1 MKFACWFA
9 IAIGFITLSL
19 AIYGKIANVAYEA
32 AVGVFFIMI
41 GFNGFMSL
49 RIAKLE
55 EAIKEIKE
63 KK

>member
-1 MKFACWFA
+1 MKFASWFA

-32 AVGVFFIMI
+32 ALGVFFIMI
-41 GFNGFMSL
+41 GFNGFISL

-55 EAIKEIKE
+55 EEVKDM
-63 KK
+63 KKGK